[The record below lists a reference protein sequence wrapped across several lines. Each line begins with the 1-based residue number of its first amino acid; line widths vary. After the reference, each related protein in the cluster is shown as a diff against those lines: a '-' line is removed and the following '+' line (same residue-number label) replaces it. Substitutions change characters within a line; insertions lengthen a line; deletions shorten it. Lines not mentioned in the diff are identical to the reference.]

1 MNWDHLWPWSRTG
14 FQAQR
19 TLQAAGLAL
28 AVARPWC
35 GCWPPPGR
43 MRRCHDRLVVRLERV
58 RSDGA
63 PRWQALR
70 EGRAVVAAPYRVAS
84 IMDMLCYVG
93 FKNLLIGASLF
104 LVLKAMGIL
113 SL

>member
-1 MNWDHLWPWSRTG
+1 VAVEPYGLPGPAH
-14 FQAQR
+14 
-19 TLQAAGLAL
+19 AAGAGFAL
-28 AVARPWC
+28 AVGATLVWVLAAA
-35 GCWPPPGR
+35 GR
-43 MRRCHDRLVVRLERV
+43 IEAVVVMAWWFTWSVFEVMVRLGGKRYV
-58 RSDGA
+58 KDG
-63 PRWQALR
+63 PWWQR
-70 EGRAVVAAPYRVAS
+70 HYRVAS